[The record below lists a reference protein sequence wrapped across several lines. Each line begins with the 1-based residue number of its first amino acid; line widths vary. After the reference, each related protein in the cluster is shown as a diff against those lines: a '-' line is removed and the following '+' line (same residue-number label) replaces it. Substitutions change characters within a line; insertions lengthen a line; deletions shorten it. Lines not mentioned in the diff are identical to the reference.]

1 MFVLEAGRGQKN
13 GAGREGQTFKDQ
25 HANLF
30 LNLKMSGYGCD
41 MPQSVRLRMVPLIC
55 LLAYC
60 CLHGLLLVFTSEKY
74 FMPELHF
81 SLLMFGSKKY
91 IFSFA

>member
-13 GAGREGQTFKDQ
+13 ITGREGQTIKHQ

-30 LNLKMSGYGCD
+30 LNLKMTGHGCD
-41 MPQSVRLRMVPLIC
+41 MPQSMRLWRFLSFV
-55 LLAYC
+55 
-60 CLHGLLLVFTSEKY
+60 CLHIAIYMGYCWSEKY
-74 FMPELHF
+74 LMPELHF
-81 SLLMFGSKKY
+81 LLLMFGSKKC

>member
-55 LLAYC
+55 LLSWATVGFY
-60 CLHGLLLVFTSEKY
+60 L
-74 FMPELHF
+74 
-81 SLLMFGSKKY
+81 
-91 IFSFA
+91 